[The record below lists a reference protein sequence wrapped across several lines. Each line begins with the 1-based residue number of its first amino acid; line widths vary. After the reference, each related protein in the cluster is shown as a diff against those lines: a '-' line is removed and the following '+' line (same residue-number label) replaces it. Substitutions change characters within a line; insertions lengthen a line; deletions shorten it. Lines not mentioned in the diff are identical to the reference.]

1 MPETQSNV
9 PAAAV
14 SSSVAEVRRFNRF
27 YTRLIGAL
35 DRGYLHSS
43 FSLAEARVLYEIANR
58 IEHPTATDLTRDLGL
73 DPGYLSRIL
82 RGFERRGLVARKT
95 ARDDGRRS
103 HLSLTTGG
111 RREFARLDR
120 RSSADVRAFV
130 SRLPLTVRHEMLH
143 AMRSIQTA
151 LGDPAADQQPAAAA
165 QFTLRTHRPGDMGWV
180 IHRHAAVYAQ
190 EYGFDAQFEA
200 LVAKICADFIDN
212 FDPKHERAWIA
223 ERDGEIIGSI
233 FCVRKSKTIAKLRLL
248 LVEKSARGLG
258 VGNRL
263 VDECI
268 AFARKTGYKKLTL
281 WTQNNLHAARHIYQR
296 AGFKLVSEEKH
307 FSFGKHLVAQNW
319 GLAL

>member
-1 MPETQSNV
+1 MPEIQSNV
-9 PAAAV
+9 PSAAV

-58 IEHPTATDLTRDLGL
+58 MEHPTATDLTRDLGL

-82 RGFERRGLVARKT
+82 RSFERRGLVARET
-95 ARDDGRRS
+95 ARDDARRS
-103 HLSLTTGG
+103 YLSLTAGG
-111 RREFARLDR
+111 RREFTRLDR
-120 RSSADVRAFV
+120 RSSADVRGFI
-130 SRLPLTVRHEMLH
+130 SRLPMPVLREMLH
-143 AMRSIQTA
+143 AMSSIQSA
-151 LGDPAADQQPAAAA
+151 LGDTAAA
-165 QFTLRTHRPGDMGWV
+165 QQPDAGAGFTLRTHRPGDMGWV
-180 IHRHAAVYAQ
+180 IHRHAALYAQ
-190 EYGFDAQFEA
+190 EYGFDARFEG
-200 LVAKICADFIDN
+200 LVARICADFIDN
-212 FDPKHERAWIA
+212 FDPKRERAWIA

-248 LVEKSARGLG
+248 LVEESARGLG
-258 VGNRL
+258 VGKRL

-268 AFARKTGYKKLTL
+268 AFARKAGYKKLTL

-296 AGFKLVSEEKH
+296 AGFKLVSKEKH

-319 GLAL
+319 DLAL